1 VALGVGG
8 LVLGLGE
15 EWGRGLGQGDGG
27 VVPAAAAVDVA
38 VVRLLAQGEACA
50 LHIQLLI
57 ELQTEDLR
65 EIAGQQLGADAGI
78 AQRGG
83 SEQGPDH
90 KHHGQVDNGVTVE
103 HIEHSLSMV
112 GQQLQEL
119 DQQLLEP
126 SVHIELPEHL
136 GDLLDW
142 EPVEY

>member
-1 VALGVGG
+1 M
-8 LVLGLGE
+8 
-15 EWGRGLGQGDGG
+15 
-27 VVPAAAAVDVA
+27 
-38 VVRLLAQGEACA
+38 
-50 LHIQLLI
+50 
-57 ELQTEDLR
+57 
-65 EIAGQQLGADAGI
+65 
-78 AQRGG
+78 
-83 SEQGPDH
+83 
-90 KHHGQVDNGVTVE
+90 GVTVE